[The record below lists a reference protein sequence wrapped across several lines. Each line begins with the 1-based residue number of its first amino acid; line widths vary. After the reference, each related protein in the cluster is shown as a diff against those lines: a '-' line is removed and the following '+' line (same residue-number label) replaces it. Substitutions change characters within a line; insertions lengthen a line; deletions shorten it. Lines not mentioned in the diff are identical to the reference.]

1 MTWSVGAG
9 LEGKG
14 VIVTGA
20 AGGIGRAVTEAFATT
35 GARVMAVDVDQA
47 KVDEVV
53 AGLEGTGHVGV
64 AADLRDLAGHDAL
77 IARARSELGNLYVLA
92 NLAAVLRR
100 RGSLDEVTEDDWDF
114 QHDINLKAAFF
125 LARAAGRA
133 MIEGG
138 QGGRIILFSSQ
149 GWWTGGF
156 GGSVAYAA
164 TKGGVT
170 SMCRGLA
177 RTFGAHQITVNCV
190 SPGQVHTPM
199 LMTGLAPEV
208 YEAMKKQ
215 TPLGYVAE
223 PVEMA
228 GPVVFLASDHAK
240 YITGSHD
247 QCLRRLPDVLMAPE
261 VTPFTFPWSAGY
273 HYSQSVAEGDLV
285 VASGQGG
292 FRADGSLPEGFEA
305 QFRQALANLDEV
317 LQAQGASLESVL
329 RLTTYLA
336 DAADYAAFKAV
347 REEVLRPPYPAS
359 TAVVV
364 GFVFPGMLVE
374 VEAIA
379 SRRGDRV
386 AAPEGS
392 ADAR

>member
-1 MTWSVGAG
+1 MAWSVGAG

-20 AGGIGRAVTEAFATT
+20 AGGIGRAVTKAFATT
-35 GARVMAVDVDQA
+35 GANVMAVDVDQA
-47 KVDEVV
+47 NVDAVV
-53 AGLEGTGHVGV
+53 GELDGSGHVGA
-64 AADLRDLAGHDAL
+64 AADLRDLGAHDG
-77 IARARSELGNLYVLA
+77 IVERARAELGNVYALA

-100 RGSLDEVTEDDWDF
+100 RGSLDEVTEDDWDL
-114 QHDINLKAAFF
+114 QHDVNLKAAFF

-170 SMCRGLA
+170 TMCRGLA
-177 RTFGAHQITVNCV
+177 RTFGPHQITVNCV

-208 YEAMKKQ
+208 YENMKKQ

-223 PVEMA
+223 PEEMA

-240 YITGSHD
+240 YITG
-247 QCLRRLPDVLMAPE
+247 A
-261 VTPFTFPWSAGY
+261 TIN
-273 HYSQSVAEGDLV
+273 
-285 VASGQGG
+285 ASGG
-292 FRADGSLPEGFEA
+292 FLM
-305 QFRQALANLDEV
+305 
-317 LQAQGASLESVL
+317 
-329 RLTTYLA
+329 Y
-336 DAADYAAFKAV
+336 
-347 REEVLRPPYPAS
+347 
-359 TAVVV
+359 
-364 GFVFPGMLVE
+364 
-374 VEAIA
+374 
-379 SRRGDRV
+379 
-386 AAPEGS
+386 
-392 ADAR
+392 